1 MAGDPQVLRLLEEML
16 SSGKTPEEVCRHC
29 PELLPEV
36 RRRWQQFQ
44 LVDAQVSSLLP
55 GPGTSSD
62 AGATTPPESVPVP
75 PAAFGRYEV
84 RGTLGA
90 GGFGAV
96 YLGHDTQLDR
106 PVAIK
111 VLHAEARPAQ
121 AGESALQEARR
132 LAQLRHPG
140 IVAVHDVGMH
150 EGQVYIVSD
159 YLDGPDLG
167 RWLRGD
173 RPPELGRACLKA
185 LAKRQE
191 DRYTTAGD
199 FAADLRRVLPT
210 WAVAELTGPQSGW
223 SASPPISAV
232 KRHSVGRQKE
242 LVELGRAF
250 ESVAAGQGL
259 FLCVTGEP
267 GIGKTTLVEDFVSE
281 LATTGL
287 PFAWAR
293 GRCSERLAGTEAYL
307 PFLEALESLLKGAGG
322 EAAARV
328 MKT

>member
-1 MAGDPQVLRLLEEML
+1 MAGDPRVLGLLEEML
-16 SSGKTPEEVCRHC
+16 NSGKTPEEVCRHC

-44 LVDAQVSSLLP
+44 LVDAQVRSLLP
-55 GPGTSSD
+55 GLETSSD

-111 VLHAEARPAQ
+111 VLHAKARPAQ

-159 YLDGPDLG
+159 Y
-167 RWLRGD
+167 
-173 RPPELGRACLKA
+173 
-185 LAKRQE
+185 
-191 DRYTTAGD
+191 T
-199 FAADLRRVLPT
+199 AADPLLP
-210 WAVAELTGPQSGW
+210 AMQYDGW
-223 SASPPISAV
+223 
-232 KRHSVGRQKE
+232 
-242 LVELGRAF
+242 
-250 ESVAAGQGL
+250 
-259 FLCVTGEP
+259 
-267 GIGKTTLVEDFVSE
+267 
-281 LATTGL
+281 
-287 PFAWAR
+287 
-293 GRCSERLAGTEAYL
+293 CSL
-307 PFLEALESLLKGAGG
+307 
-322 EAAARV
+322 
-328 MKT
+328 